1 MSEEVREYGW
11 EDEIVNEGGGYELLP
26 EGDYDFTVSKVER
39 ARFQGSEKVPPCNM
53 AKVTFTIWGPDDKI
67 EITDNFLL
75 CSKFE
80 CKLSALFLAIGQKK
94 RGEPLRMNWNSV
106 TGAKGKCHVFIDNYR
121 KKDGSDGRSNKI
133 KKLYAY
139 DEEVKTVQ
147 SNAQSAPA
155 YTAPA
160 NNSGWKAGTF

>member
-1 MSEEVREYGW
+1 MSEEVREFGW
-11 EDEIVNEGGGYELLP
+11 EDEIVNESGGYELIP
-26 EGDYDFTVSKVER
+26 EGDYDFTVTRVER

-67 EITDNFLL
+67 EIIDNFLL

-80 CKLSALFLAIGQKK
+80 WKLSALFLAIGQKK
-94 RGEPLRMNWNSV
+94 HGEPLRMNWNAV
-106 TGAKGKCHVFIDNYR
+106 TGAKGKCKVYIDNYK
-121 KKDGSDGRSNKI
+121 KKDGTDGKSNKI

-139 DEEVKTVQ
+139 DEEVTTVQ
-147 SNAQSAPA
+147 SNAQTTPT